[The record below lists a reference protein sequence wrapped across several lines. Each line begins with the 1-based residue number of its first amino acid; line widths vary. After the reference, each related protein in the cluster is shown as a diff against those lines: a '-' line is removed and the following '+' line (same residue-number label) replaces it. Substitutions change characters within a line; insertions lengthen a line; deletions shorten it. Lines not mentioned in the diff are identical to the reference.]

1 MAPKKR
7 DSRSQSDNAKR
18 SAAESPSKKR
28 FKLGAPVAGSID
40 LDEDVGPSQV
50 KKASSNS
57 SGKAATKPAPKAG
70 KGSQR
75 PPLPQVNDAKPG
87 LPLEG
92 VTMVF
97 TGEMDAITRQDA
109 EEKAKAA
116 GAKVMSGVSGNVQ
129 YLVAGSRLDD
139 GRPVEETSKY
149 RKMMELKEKGK
160 KHPELLTEAQFLAL
174 LPDACAARAILPTFE
189 EATVQVPKTGPVCQN
204 WVDHFAPKSLDQ
216 LVGNASIVR
225 KLTEWLRD
233 WDDVVLKGRTK
244 KAPFKPGGGMPENIN
259 ARAALISGPP
269 GIGKTTTCRLV
280 AKLHGGYEVLEFNA
294 SDSRG
299 QKIIQDMASGIAD
312 NRTLSFG
319 DVGAKKVPSLT
330 KKAIIIMDEVDGMGA
345 GDRGGMAALGR
356 MIKKT
361 RNPIMCIC
369 NDSHSP
375 KVRSLA
381 FSCYDLKFSRPTK
394 NTVAQRC
401 AQISASTG
409 LQVETNALE
418 ALAESCG
425 SDMRMV
431 LNQLQM
437 LTKSDVHMAEGV
449 KYMDMKEK
457 MRQMNK
463 DQAIM
468 LGPFDACKKLLT
480 HSEGA
485 RLSFRDR
492 LDLFFVDHSLMGLLV
507 HENYLN
513 AISKKPVN
521 NELLQRCANS
531 ADMMAVGDIIG
542 ARIREHQEW
551 SLLPDLGI
559 LSAVYPAFTTHGF
572 VAFPS
577 FPTFLGK
584 YSTQSRMRR
593 LVTELQTH
601 LRLTS
606 TASRSSLPT
615 SPYLQLLYKKLV
627 APLQTADPDAPEEAV
642 VKTVGVLDAYGLRK
656 DHLTEHITELRQHMM
671 GADFEDL
678 FKFVDPK
685 VKNALTRSSNSHAV
699 KVVLP
704 SNGKKRKAK
713 EENPDEMDD
722 DVEKDKVKAEPD
734 EEANA
739 SEDEGAASSSL
750 IKVKKPKAK
759 AKSKAKAKA
768 ESPTKSKA
776 EAAPKAKAAG
786 KAKAK
791 GKAKA
796 GAKSGGKPKAKAKG
810 R

>member
-7 DSRSQSDNAKR
+7 DAQQSGSKNRSI
-18 SAAESPSKKR
+18 AESPPKKR
-28 FKLGAPVAGSID
+28 FKLGESVTAAID
-40 LDEDVGPSQV
+40 LDEDTPPPS
-50 KKASSNS
+50 KAR
-57 SGKAATKPAPKAG
+57 KAPKAVPKPAASKAAAKSAAKAG
-70 KGSQR
+70 ARAEASR
-75 PPLPQVNDAKPG
+75 LPLPKANDAKPG

-97 TGEMDAITRQDA
+97 TGEMEAISRQEA

-149 RKMMELKEKGK
+149 KKMLELKEKGK
-160 KHPELLTEAQFLAL
+160 KHPELLTEEQFMAL
-174 LPDACAARAILPTFE
+174 LPDAFVSSASVVKPLPQVT
-189 EATVQVPKTGPVCQN
+189 ATEGHFREN

-216 LVGNASIVR
+216 LVGNASAVR

-233 WDDVVLKGRTK
+233 WDNVVLKGRTK
-244 KAPFKPGGGMPENIN
+244 KVPFKPGGGMPENLN

-280 AKLHGGYEVLEFNA
+280 ANLHGGYEVLEFNA
-294 SDSRG
+294 SDARG
-299 QKIIQDMASGIAD
+299 QKIIQEMASGVAD

-319 DVGAKKVPSLT
+319 NVGAKKVPALT
-330 KKAIIIMDEVDGMGA
+330 KKAVIIMDEVDGMGA
-345 GDRGGMAALGR
+345 GDRGGMAALNR

-375 KVRSLA
+375 KVRSLMYN
-381 FSCYDLKFSRPTK
+381 CYDLKFTRPMKT
-394 NTVAQRC
+394 TVAQRC
-401 AQISASTG
+401 AQIASSTG
-409 LQVETNALE
+409 LQVEANALE

-437 LTKSDVHMAEGV
+437 LTKSEMCMAQGV
-449 KYMDMKEK
+449 KYMDMKER

-468 LGPFDACKKLLT
+468 LGPFDACKKLLNK
-480 HSEGA
+480 SEGE

-513 AISKKPVN
+513 AVSKKPVD
-521 NELLQRCANS
+521 NELMQRCAAS
-531 ADMMAVGDIIG
+531 ADLMAVGDVIG
-542 ARIREHQEW
+542 GRIREHQEW

-559 LSAVYPAFTTHGF
+559 LSTVYPAFMTNGF

-577 FPTFLGK
+577 FPSFLGK

-606 TASRSSLPT
+606 TASRASLPT
-615 SPYLQLLYKKLV
+615 SPYMELLYKKLM
-627 APLQTADPDAPEEAV
+627 APLQTSDPQVME
-642 VKTVGVLDAYGLRK
+642 TISILDAYGLRK
-656 DHLTEHITELRQHMM
+656 EHLTEHLTELRQHMM
-671 GADFEDL
+671 GTDFEDL
-678 FKFVDPK
+678 FKLVDPK
-685 VKNALTRSSNSHAV
+685 VKTAMTREFNTGSGHAV
-699 KVVLP
+699 KVIIP
-704 SNGKKRKAK
+704 SGGKKRKAT
-713 EENPDEMDD
+713 EENPDEMDGD
-722 DVEKDKVKAEPD
+722 EEKDKVKAEPE
-734 EEANA
+734 EEANNA
-739 SEDEGAASSSL
+739 SEEEGDGPSSL
-750 IKVKKPKAK
+750 VKVK
-759 AKSKAKAKA
+759 KAKAKA
-768 ESPTKSKA
+768 
-776 EAAPKAKAAG
+776 KAKAKVEDVSPKKVDATP
-786 KAKAK
+786 KAK

-796 GAKSGGKPKAKAKG
+796 KVKAKAKA